1 MELVN
6 VVPPAPPS
14 PRTAQVRGDFL
25 CWKTVQNR
33 VCRGHLGAVIQ
44 MRVDIRGCGN
54 VAMPQ
59 PFLDVFQAD
68 TVRIKRSETM
78 ANGKCTCCLIVI
90 RRLSPRKYL
99 TEYRHFCNQGK
110 THTLVQQTSH
120 SAENYIAQIV
130 VGHSNGN
137 LQMIKCIG
145 SAIRIS
151 RMLHHALH
159 HHIIR
164 RI

>member
-1 MELVN
+1 MGGKSSEITAGVLELVDEEDSKSFG
-6 VVPPAPPS
+6 VTLVWVRVPPPAPPS

-68 TVRIKRSETM
+68 TVRIK
-78 ANGKCTCCLIVI
+78 
-90 RRLSPRKYL
+90 
-99 TEYRHFCNQGK
+99 
-110 THTLVQQTSH
+110 QTR
-120 SAENYIAQIV
+120 AAMPLRYNYD
-130 VGHSNGN
+130 
-137 LQMIKCIG
+137 KPEKP
-145 SAIRIS
+145 RIS
-151 RMLHHALH
+151 RVFGYLARFFILFQTEKSSRE
-159 HHIIR
+159 IVIS
-164 RI
+164 